1 MAGRVEEWQRKVFE
15 VLREAGVEVV
25 SAGDNVRDL
34 RFVEG
39 FAVVGE
45 TDAALENAWVGSNSR
60 LGLVV

>member
-1 MAGRVEEWQRKVFE
+1 MTGRVEEWQRKVFE

-45 TDAALENAWVGSNSR
+45 TDAALENAWV
-60 LGLVV
+60 